1 MNSDFQEKL
10 RLYKE
15 GKLNQNEVAEIE
27 CEIDK
32 FNAIWDYL
40 NNDDNV
46 FLEELK
52 QQIPADNE
60 EENRLAKLLKR
71 RINLRIIMMTAI
83 SVFSVLII
91 TISLYFLT
99 SNIAT
104 SLFGLDHKESSVKRK
119 AIVQLAQ
126 MFHPQ
131 YESHRSGVEKSLFAQ
146 QNIRVSLDNTVGN
159 TIIDETEIS
168 VRYSFGKPVKSGTTT
183 VVPPLLGIEDFSF
196 LSGHESDPI
205 SGFKILEKAPQGT
218 KAKIFVEFNKALTP
232 QQLKESFIN
241 PISTVDTT
249 PLEITPLTAIGSKFV
264 LANPS
269 YYEFTPVFPYDSNN
283 AEQMEDSSL
292 KQNQYESMDDQA
304 HKESLIGNLNLIKN
318 NQGLLQVMYYED
330 MFADINID
338 DVIKHVENN
347 GAEYVG
353 MYISADSKE
362 LLKLKDIPLIHCIRV
377 ENIVVW

>member
-1 MNSDFQEKL
+1 MKNEFQEKL
-10 RLYKE
+10 QLYKE
-15 GKLNQNEVAEIE
+15 GNLNQDEAAEIE
-27 CEIDK
+27 SDIDK
-32 FNAIWDYL
+32 FIAISDFL
-40 NNDDNV
+40 NTDERN

-52 QQIPADNE
+52 QQIPAGNE

-71 RINLRIIMMTAI
+71 KVNLRIIMMTAI
-83 SVFSVLII
+83 SLFSVLLII
-91 TISLYFLT
+91 IFLYFLT

-104 SLFGLDHKESSVKRK
+104 SLFGLNHKESFVKRE

-131 YESHRSGVEKSLFAQ
+131 YESHGSGVEKSLFAQ

-168 VRYSFGKPVKSGTTT
+168 VRYSFGNPVRSGTITE
-183 VVPPLLGIEDFSF
+183 VPPFLGIED
-196 LSGHESDPI
+196 LSLLNGREANPVLS
-205 SGFKILEKAPQGT
+205 FKILEKAPQGT

-232 QQLKESFIN
+232 QQLRDNFIN
-241 PISTVDTT
+241 QISTVDPT
-249 PLEITPLTAIGSKFV
+249 PIKITPITVINSKFV

-269 YYEFTPVFPYDSNN
+269 YFLFTPVFPYDNN
-283 AEQMEDSSL
+283 NDKQMTNNGL
-292 KQNQYESMDDQA
+292 KQNQYENMDDQA

-318 NQGLLQVMYYED
+318 NQKLLTVMYYED
-330 MFADINID
+330 IFEDINID
-338 DVIKHVENN
+338 DMIKHVENN

-362 LLKLKDIPLIHCIRV
+362 LLRLKNNPLLHCMRV
-377 ENIVVW
+377 ENIVIW